1 MSCLL
6 QTYLELWSWKENS
19 KKVIPN
25 AFTNF
30 VTNSV
35 LTYLGLENCDLE
47 FVSKIRM
54 QCRKSLGIVI
64 LIESIFQ
71 EKFHEIFEI
80 VSKYLFR

>member
-1 MSCLL
+1 ME
-6 QTYLELWSWKENS
+6 LERKFQKSNPQRFHEFCDQLC
-19 KKVIPN
+19 
-25 AFTNF
+25 AD
-30 VTNSV
+30 
-35 LTYLGLENCDLE
+35 LGLENCDLE